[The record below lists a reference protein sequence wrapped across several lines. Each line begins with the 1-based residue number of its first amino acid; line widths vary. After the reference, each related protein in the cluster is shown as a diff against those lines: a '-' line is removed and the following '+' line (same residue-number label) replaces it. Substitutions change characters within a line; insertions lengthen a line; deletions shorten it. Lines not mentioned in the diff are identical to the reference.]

1 MSRKTARFVTEL
13 RPEEPARFNPEKLE
27 DLCRQIGEARAEAEV
42 ARALERI
49 SMTLA
54 ALPSLRDGSERP
66 LLRAAVTS
74 LVRDADLIGMA
85 TLARVARHVLDAL
98 EGGDGVALSSTV
110 ARLSRVGDRS
120 IHAVWELEDL
130 SG

>member
-1 MSRKTARFVTEL
+1 MIGNAARSVTEL
-13 RPEEPARFNPEKLE
+13 CPEEPARFNPEKLE

-49 SMTLA
+49 STTLV
-54 ALPSLRDGSERP
+54 ALPGLRGGDGR
-66 LLRAAVTS
+66 LLRAAVSS

-85 TLARVARHVLDAL
+85 TLARVARHVIDTADRGDA
-98 EGGDGVALSSTV
+98 VALTATI
-110 ARLSRVGDRS
+110 ARLIRVGDRS

-130 SG
+130 SV

>member
-1 MSRKTARFVTEL
+1 MNGNAARSVTEL
-13 RPEEPARFNPEKLE
+13 CPEEPARFNPEKLE
-27 DLCRQIGEARAEAEV
+27 KLCRQIGEARAEVEV

-49 SMTLA
+49 SEALATLPKLSRA
-54 ALPSLRDGSERP
+54 DPAQLR
-66 LLRAAVTS
+66 VTACV

-85 TLARVARHVLDAL
+85 TLARVAHHVIEALDQ
-98 EGGDGVALSSTV
+98 GDAVALTATT
-110 ARLSRVGDRS
+110 ARLMRVGDRS